1 MTPRIVVLLALLRV
15 QHYDGSWEDS
25 GMEGHQASRSSEASS
40 TILVVD
46 DELPIIKLCKA
57 LLEGAG
63 FTVLEAEGSSEAL
76 KICTQHQGP
85 IDLLLTDL
93 VLPPPGFQLATTT
106 NQFPHV
112 NGHELALRATMIR
125 NGLRII
131 LMSGNPDK
139 ELTSHGIKRGT
150 LPFLAKPFERDR
162 LIALVQTVLAQP
174 APTLGVEDR
183 PRAANDTDWFG

>member
-1 MTPRIVVLLALLRV
+1 MERLR
-15 QHYDGSWEDS
+15 DG
-25 GMEGHQASRSSEASS
+25 RSSDVSP

-63 FTVLEAEGSSEAL
+63 FSILEADGSSEAL
-76 KICTQHQGP
+76 KICTEHQGP

-93 VLPPPGFQLATTT
+93 VLPPPGFQLASSS

-112 NGHELALRATMIR
+112 NGLELAVRATLIR
-125 NGLRII
+125 SGLRII

-139 ELTSHGIKRGT
+139 ELASHGIKRGT

-162 LIALVQTVLAQP
+162 LIALVQNVLAQP
-174 APTLGVEDR
+174 APTLGAEDR

>member
-1 MTPRIVVLLALLRV
+1 
-15 QHYDGSWEDS
+15 
-25 GMEGHQASRSSEASS
+25 MEGHRGTPPSNGSA

-46 DELPIIKLCKA
+46 DEPSIVRLCHTF
-57 LLEGAG
+57 LEGAG
-63 FTVLEAEGSSEAL
+63 FTVLGAEGSSEAL
-76 KICTQHQGP
+76 KICTHHEAQ

-93 VLPPPGFQLATTT
+93 VLPPPGFQLASTA

-112 NGHELALRATMIR
+112 NGHELAVRATMIR

-139 ELTSHGIKRGT
+139 DLAGHGIKRGT

-162 LIALVQTVLAQP
+162 LIALVRNVLAQP
-174 APTLGVEDR
+174 APTLAVEKR
-183 PRAANDTDWFG
+183 ACAANDTEWFG

>member
-1 MTPRIVVLLALLRV
+1 MEKQR
-15 QHYDGSWEDS
+15 DG
-25 GMEGHQASRSSEASS
+25 RSSEMSP

-46 DELPIIKLCKA
+46 DELQVIKLCKA
-57 LLEGAG
+57 LLEGSG
-63 FTVLEAEGSSEAL
+63 FTVLEADGSSDAL
-76 KICTQHQGP
+76 KICSQHQGP

-93 VLPPPGFQLATTT
+93 VLPPPAFQLATIS

-112 NGHELALRATMIR
+112 NGHELAVRATLIR
-125 NGLRII
+125 SGLRII

-139 ELTSHGIKRGT
+139 DLVSHGIKRGT

-162 LIALVQTVLAQP
+162 LIALVHNVLAQP
-174 APTLGVEDR
+174 APTLAVENR

>member
-1 MTPRIVVLLALLRV
+1 MENQRRTP
-15 QHYDGSWEDS
+15 S
-25 GMEGHQASRSSEASS
+25 ASS
-40 TILVVD
+40 SASVLVVD
-46 DELPIIKLCKA
+46 DESSIVTLCKT

-63 FTVLEAEGSSEAL
+63 LTVLEANGSSEAL
-76 KICTQHQGP
+76 KICTHHDGP

-93 VLPPPGFQLATTT
+93 VLPPPGFQLASTS

-112 NGHELALRATMIR
+112 NGHELAVRATLIR
-125 NGLRII
+125 SGLRII

-139 ELTSHGIKRGT
+139 ELACHGIKRGT
-150 LPFLAKPFERDR
+150 LPFLEKPLERDR
-162 LIALVQTVLAQP
+162 LLALVHNVLAQP